1 MLGVIQYS
9 LLTIFWAPLVGVGL
23 YGAGL
28 AIYRLFLSPLAKFPG
43 PKLAAL
49 TRKYES
55 YYEAVQNYEYLWKIK
70 AMHEKYGKQF
80 WLCRPRS
87 VVDSIKACVNP
98 EVICKYLLT
107 LELQVPLFA

>member
-1 MLGVIQYS
+1 MLSAVQFGLAS
-9 LLTIFWAPLVGVGL
+9 FLLPLIWLAL

-28 AIYRLFLSPLAKFPG
+28 AFYRLFLSPLAKFPG

-70 AMHEKYGKQF
+70 KLHRQYGEWSK
-80 WLCRPRS
+80 
-87 VVDSIKACVNP
+87 
-98 EVICKYLLT
+98 LL
-107 LELQVPLFA
+107 V

>member
-1 MLGVIQYS
+1 MLGAMQFGLFG
-9 LLTIFWAPLVGVGL
+9 LLLPIVASAL

-28 AIYRLFLSPLAKFPG
+28 AFYRLFLSPLSKFPG

-70 AMHEKYGKQF
+70 KLHQLYGE
-80 WLCRPRS
+80 WHGYCLCP
-87 VVDSIKACVNP
+87 
-98 EVICKYLLT
+98 
-107 LELQVPLFA
+107 FG